1 MKLDPLLT
9 KAARYAR
16 KGHYGKAIRLLE
28 PEVLRYHDTHRLY
41 YILAISCLYLG
52 DFGGAHTYFRRCR
65 ELKIQD
71 SFTLLGLAA
80 LHVRRG
86 ETDRAVEYY
95 LEILDLE
102 GASSHPSKHAI
113 RIAKRGLA
121 VIRKYG
127 EKEALSAWLETGALK
142 KIYPPLPPHPRRLRT
157 GFFVTLVTVLVLF
170 VMTGVGIYTKVLP
183 NPFVTT
189 QKPIRPGMESLILD
203 DAERKT
209 PVNTSGSF
217 RYVLTQDQVL
227 QSYERAKKLFAEFR
241 DEAAKLE
248 INRILESNAS
258 DAVKAKASLLLSYT
272 AKPDFNTLKDSYSY
286 LDVQKDPYLYRDV
299 VVRWKG
305 MAANVQHHDRS
316 VMFDLLVGYDM
327 KKVLQGIV
335 PVVLP
340 FAATINQNDPIEV
353 LGSIVVQKDGTI
365 ALRGI
370 AIHQAVAL
378 PKPEEQ
384 Q

>member
-9 KAARYAR
+9 KAAQYAR
-16 KGHYGKAIRLLE
+16 RGHYSKAIRLLE
-28 PEVLRYHDTHRLY
+28 PEVLRYHDSHRFY
-41 YILAISCLYLG
+41 YILAVSCLNLG

-71 SFTLLGLAA
+71 SYTLLGLAA

-102 GASSHPSKHAI
+102 AASPNPSKNAI

-121 VIRKYG
+121 VIRKFG
-127 EKEALSAWLETGALK
+127 EKETLSTWLETGALK
-142 KIYPPLPPHPRRLRT
+142 HIYPPLPPLPRRLRT
-157 GFFVTLVTVLVLF
+157 VFSAALVTGLALIA
-170 VMTGVGIYTKVLP
+170 MAGIGIYTKSIP
-183 NPFVTT
+183 NPFEIAPR
-189 QKPIRPGMESLILD
+189 PIRPGMESLILD
-203 DAERKT
+203 DTERKT
-209 PVNTSGSF
+209 TVNTSGAF

-227 QSYERAKKLFAEFR
+227 QSYERAKRFFAEFR
-241 DEAAKLE
+241 DEAAKIE

-258 DAVKAKASLLLSYT
+258 DTIKAKANLLLSYT
-272 AKPDFNTLKDSYSY
+272 VTPGFNTLKDTYSY
-286 LDVQKDPYLYRDV
+286 LDVQKDPYLYRNV

-305 MAANVQHHDRS
+305 MAANVQLHDRS

-340 FAATINQNDPIEV
+340 FAATINQNEPIEV
-353 LGSIVVQKDGTI
+353 LGSITVQKEGSI

-370 AIHQAVAL
+370 AIHQAVSL
-378 PKPEEQ
+378 PQPEEQ